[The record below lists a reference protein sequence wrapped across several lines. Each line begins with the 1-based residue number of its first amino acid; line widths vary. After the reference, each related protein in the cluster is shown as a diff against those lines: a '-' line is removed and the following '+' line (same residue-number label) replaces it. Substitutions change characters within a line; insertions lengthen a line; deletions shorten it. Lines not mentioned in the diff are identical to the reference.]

1 MRRGWVGLFL
11 CMVFCMTLA
20 CNESQ
25 AGVRIMRWS
34 IVDSGKHIDWDGK
47 TKYISQFKSAVNV
60 WNNYKKGVIRKDNL
74 LRWQDLSVSDCFE
87 ISAVAGVTNSNGIIR
102 FNKYNMDRFSSN
114 QKKNVCIHELGHA
127 LGLAHNSSVDVMYP
141 YVTSRTNIS
150 NNDKKSYDYA
160 YKYLYK

>member
-1 MRRGWVGLFL
+1 M
-11 CMVFCMTLA
+11 
-20 CNESQ
+20 
-25 AGVRIMRWS
+25 
-34 IVDSGKHIDWDGK
+34 
-47 TKYISQFKSAVNV
+47 